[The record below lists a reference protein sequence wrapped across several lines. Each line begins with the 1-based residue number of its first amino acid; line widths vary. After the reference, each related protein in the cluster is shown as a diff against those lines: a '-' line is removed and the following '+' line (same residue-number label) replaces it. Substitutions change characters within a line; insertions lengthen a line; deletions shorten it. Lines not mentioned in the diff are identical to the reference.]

1 MWFYTTDQKERHGPV
16 PTEEVQQLLRAG
28 ALTENALV
36 WTEGMP
42 EWAPLRSRPEF
53 EATATPRAPGQD
65 PTDETEDAVDTA
77 TPPLT
82 LQRPAAETPP
92 AAVTTPEIALPPKLG
107 GWMQFAGVMTI
118 LLGVLYALSCFGILW
133 GVLLI
138 IGGVALLGARSA
150 LATVRTVPW
159 PLGPFFEK
167 INTFFLTLG
176 IFYIVMLVVISL
188 VLIIYGGL
196 LIAVLSNLSAM

>member
-1 MWFYTTDQKERHGPV
+1 MWFYTTDQKERHGPI
-16 PTEEVQQLLRAG
+16 PAEEVEKLLQAG
-28 ALTENALV
+28 TIPRDALV

-42 EWAPLRSRPEF
+42 EWAPLHSRPEF
-53 EATATPRAPGQD
+53 AEAATPVPPGQGPSDEAEDTVGTKTPALALQRLPAETPTAATATP
-65 PTDETEDAVDTA
+65 ETG
-77 TPPLT
+77 
-82 LQRPAAETPP
+82 
-92 AAVTTPEIALPPKLG
+92 LPPKLG
-107 GWMQFAGVMTI
+107 GWMQFTGVMTI

-150 LATVRTVPW
+150 LATVQTVPW
-159 PLGPFFEK
+159 TLGPFFEK

-176 IFYIVMLVVISL
+176 IFYIVMLVVVSL